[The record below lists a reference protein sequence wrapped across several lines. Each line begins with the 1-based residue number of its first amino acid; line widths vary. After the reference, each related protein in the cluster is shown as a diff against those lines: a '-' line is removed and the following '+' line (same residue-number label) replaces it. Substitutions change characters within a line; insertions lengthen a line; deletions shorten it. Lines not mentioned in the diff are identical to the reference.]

1 MTQTYA
7 QELADYNEILLQAM
21 QIVVDSQLSKLQF
34 DKTIVC
40 TIEDIT
46 ERDKGIYTVSN
57 GSLTFEASSEKT
69 DYSKSEQ
76 VLVLVT
82 DGDWSKT
89 KYILGREKGES
100 DKPIT
105 YVAPSNQFIALTEDN
120 LITSTSNSWSIYA
133 NGSAQS
139 EICSIENQSFNTT
152 IYNTLYLKGLFKTLF
167 SNYTMTSGEYGLLA
181 IVFGKDGETGIYKLS
196 NLQDMFGNTYNFSDW
211 SVQEQAFKISSSI
224 GIVESIKVY
233 LYQKG
238 NFTYASESDAT
249 EAWPPWPSDEPA
261 IVQEIQVKDVVLAL
275 GANTLEVSNNSVQ
288 IYTNDNDKYNS
299 TSSNKKDVQ
308 LIWYNKTEDNVFTG
322 FTDATAF
329 DEKKATGLEKI
340 EETDTGIYYW
350 IEWFADDDAGNLQP
364 IDNPENVDNETRIVE
379 EIQFSAI
386 PMTEVQAV
394 VWVNGQSYKSNKLQ
408 FFNEL
413 GDAAG
418 KFDVEYCFQE
428 ISIGTPSSK
437 PELWYDPL
445 ETLPEGVELNDAI
458 WMATRNSDDG
468 GNTWTPWVVTRIRG
482 KDGKDGENGITPYTV
497 ELTNDSATVGLD
509 VDGKP
514 IGLEDITSTRAVVYY
529 ANENIT
535 GSCTYEWSTD
545 KDFENTTY
553 VQGQGA
559 EAHLKEWPD
568 GATSVKMNVNIFHGT
583 VNIGQ
588 KSMNITT
595 IPSTDTYKL
604 LVSPQVVDRSNDAP
618 TITLSIIKYTNG
630 KSQELNEYKEEEYTI
645 EYTPEA
651 GVAVQYDESKK
662 KYFAYLDMSTFK
674 GTTFSLY
681 KDGQLW
687 DSETVSFQSGSQF
700 TSTVFARTATKEA
713 PDTPQGGTYDNP
725 IPQIEDEEGNLTED
739 KTWHDGIPEG
749 EGVYVWSSQ
758 AVFKDTNGDFDPQW
772 SIPVLMADVADKFDV
787 QYTPNDPPQTPVS
800 GANGWFDGTAVSA
813 ETLKNVVWMAT
824 RTKNA
829 NGEWKEY
836 IITRVKGEKGEKGD
850 SGDAGSSPY
859 QISLSND
866 MATIGTDS
874 AGNYDQNALKML
886 SMTQVSVS
894 EGTSDISTQC
904 LYTWSVSNSEE
915 NLIEKQDGGRTIYFT
930 QLNDDTATATV
941 DVQRVLTDNSKHS
954 IGSKVFTIVKQKQGE
969 SGVSG
974 ADAINC
980 YIESSLGTLFE
991 TNQSGT
997 TTLYARVYKGNVE
1010 ITDEFTYDW
1019 YIGTEKVDNHTD
1031 KSYEIDI
1038 SSLKNKSVYFI
1049 AEKINKE

>member
-21 QIVVDSQLSKLQF
+21 QIVADSQLSKLQF

-69 DYSKSEQ
+69 DYGKSEQ
-76 VLVLVT
+76 VLVLIT

-89 KYILGREKGES
+89 KYILGREKGQS

-105 YVAPSNQFIALTEDN
+105 YIAPSNQFIALTKDDW
-120 LITSTSNSWSIYA
+120 ISSTSNSWSIYA
-133 NGSAQS
+133 NGNTQPEPIYSIKDQS
-139 EICSIENQSFNTT
+139 LNTT
-152 IYNTLYLKGLFKTLF
+152 VYNTLYLKGLFKTLF

-181 IVFGKDGETGIYKLS
+181 IVSGKDGETGIYKLS

-224 GIVESIKVY
+224 GIVKSIDVY

-249 EAWPPWPSDEPA
+249 EAWPPWPPDEPA

-275 GANTLEVSNNSVQ
+275 GANTLEVSDNSVQ

-308 LIWYNKTEDNVFTG
+308 LIWYNKTEDNAFIG
-322 FTDATAF
+322 FDDHTAF
-329 DEKKATGLEKI
+329 DKAKATDSKNI
-340 EETDTGIYYW
+340 EETDTGVYYW

-364 IDNPENVDNETRIVE
+364 IDSSEGDHTVE
-379 EIQFSAI
+379 EIWFSAI

-413 GDAAG
+413 GDVAG

-428 ISIGTPSSK
+428 IDIGTPSSK

-458 WMATRNSDDG
+458 WMATHNSDDG

-482 KDGKDGENGITPYTV
+482 KDGITSYTV

-514 IGLEDITSTRAVVYY
+514 IGLEDIASTRAVVYY
-529 ANENIT
+529 ANNDIT
-535 GSCTYEWSTD
+535 QECTYTWSTD
-545 KDFENTTY
+545 KDSEDTTY
-553 VQGQGA
+553 VQSDEVA
-559 EAHLKEWPD
+559 EAYLKAWPQ
-568 GATSVKMNVNIFHGT
+568 GATSVKMNVIIKHGT
-583 VNIGQ
+583 VTVGQ

-618 TITLSIIKYTNG
+618 MITLSIIKYTNG
-630 KSQELNEYKEEEYTI
+630 KSQELNEHTEYTI
-645 EYTPEA
+645 TCNPEA
-651 GVAVQYDESKK
+651 GVAVRYDESEK
-662 KYFAYLDMSTFK
+662 KYFADLDMSTFK

-681 KDGQLW
+681 KDKQLW

-725 IPQIEDEEGNLTED
+725 IPSFVEIEDEEGNSTEVQI
-739 KTWHDGIPEG
+739 WYDGIPTG

-772 SIPVLMADVADKFDV
+772 STPVLMADVADKFDV
-787 QYTPNDPPQTPVS
+787 QYTRSDPPELPVD
-800 GANGWFDGTAVSA
+800 GAHNWFDGTAVGD
-813 ETLKNVVWMAT
+813 ETLKDVVWMAT
-824 RTKNA
+824 RTKDSS
-829 NGEWKEY
+829 GEWKEY
-836 IITRVKGEKGEKGD
+836 IITRVKGEKGEKGNT
-850 SGDAGSSPY
+850 GDAGSSPY

-874 AGNYDQNALKML
+874 AGNYNQNALEML

-915 NLIEKQDGGRTIYFT
+915 NLIKKQDGGRTIYFT

-941 DVQRVLTDNSKHS
+941 DVQRMLTDNSKYS
-954 IGSKVFTIVKQKQGE
+954 IGSKVFTITKQKQGE
-969 SGVSG
+969 SGASG

-997 TTLYARVYKGNVE
+997 TTLYARVYKGNVD

-1019 YIGTEKVDNHTD
+1019 YIGDEKVDNHTG